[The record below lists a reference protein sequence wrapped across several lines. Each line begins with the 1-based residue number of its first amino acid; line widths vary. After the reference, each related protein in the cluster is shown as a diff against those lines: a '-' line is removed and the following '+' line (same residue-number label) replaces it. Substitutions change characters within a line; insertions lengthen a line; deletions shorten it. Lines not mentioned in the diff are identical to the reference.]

1 MEITGSA
8 SLMIQANSLDSIRT
22 TLAAAQAAP
31 NNAAAQQAV
40 ILDLSIAAQNL
51 MSGSKCS

>member
-51 MSGSKCS
+51 MSGSKSS